1 MRSHSIILAGTSLK
15 ERIELKEFLKSKNEP
30 VYEKSSAFSRQEF
43 ESTTAYF
50 YYKNYDKEWMIDSR
64 SFNAITIKDFIK
76 KFSTP
81 SQKRNLAFYKESG
94 EPWTPEELRNIC
106 KYCGDDS
113 ANTDYVTDPTAYKRK
128 LVYDDGSST
137 AFMWMWQHQHFPSNY
152 TYLSYE
158 FIFNE
163 INKQPDM
170 HVGDRYNNSVGK
182 LCIVEEIKSENK
194 IRFLH
199 EDGNYYNT
207 SSATIKSHWTK
218 IKSTLEK
225 ESTMKH
231 ICEVLES
238 KISLQSAINF
248 AQYIVLNNAASKIR
262 SNIERRVIDSITW
275 GETPQG
281 DPYWREIHRKLSTTN
296 KVSIDEETFKKYAA
310 MATTTSSELT
320 QLKKETFMSKLKST
334 AVTTIKQN
342 KEVALVAAK
351 MEAGRVLN
359 KQIIKQLKPHVPLL
373 FRGYLD
379 TPLAPVILANAVALL
394 GNHTGNAKVQKIS
407 ELMLLAAADTTVQSF
422 NLDKIIDDA
431 LAGIKL
437 PAGILDADDN

>member
-1 MRSHSIILAGTSLK
+1 MRSHAIILRGTSLK

-30 VYEKSSAFSRQEF
+30 VYEKSNAFSRQKF
-43 ESTTAYF
+43 ESITTYF
-50 YYKNYDKEWMIDSR
+50 YYKNYDKEWMVGSR

-94 EPWTPEELRNIC
+94 EPWTPEELQNIYR
-106 KYCGDDS
+106 YCGDNSTPASGTVDF
-113 ANTDYVTDPTAYKRK
+113 YKRK
-128 LVYDDGSST
+128 WVYDDSSNA
-137 AFMWMWQHQHFPSNY
+137 AFMWMWVKQDFPSNY
-152 TYLSYE
+152 TCLSYE
-158 FIFNE
+158 SVF
-163 INKQPDM
+163 NKQPDIC
-170 HVGDRYNNSVGK
+170 VGDRYNNSIGE
-182 LCIVEEIKSENK
+182 LCIVEEIKSENN
-194 IRFLH
+194 IRYLYN
-199 EDGNYYNT
+199 DGNYYST
-207 SSATIKSHWTK
+207 SSATIKRLWTK
-218 IKSTLEK
+218 IKSTPEK
-225 ESTMKH
+225 ETTMKH

-238 KISLQSAINF
+238 KISLQAAINF
-248 AQYIVLNNAASKIR
+248 AQYIISKNIAFR
-262 SNIERRVIDSITW
+262 IFTNIEQKVVNSISW
-275 GETPQG
+275 GNTLQG
-281 DPYWREIHRKLSTTN
+281 HDYWEEIHDKLSPTN
-296 KVSIDEETFKKYAA
+296 NVYTDEETFKKYAA
-310 MATTTSSELT
+310 MVTTTSSELT

-334 AVTTIKQN
+334 AVTTIEQN
-342 KEVALVAAK
+342 KEAALVAAK

-373 FRGYLD
+373 LRGYLD
-379 TPLAPVILANAVALL
+379 TPLAPVILANATALL